1 MLLPEPGGDMRRR
14 EFLGAIGGA
23 AVAWPT
29 VARAQRSATPL
40 IGFMSSRS
48 PEDSVAVIAAFR
60 SGLGDLTEGKN
71 LNIEFRWARGEYDK
85 LPAIAAE
92 LLSLRVDVLVAAGGD
107 PSARAAKA
115 ATSTVPI
122 VFGSGDPVKA
132 GLVASLNRPGGNA
145 TGVHILTNDLEPKRL
160 GLLHELFPSA
170 AIFGALL
177 NPKFPPAA
185 AQALELADAAR
196 AIGRQVV
203 FLNASTDAELD
214 AAFAALVQQRAAAML
229 AAADPFFDTRRDRL
243 IAFAAQQKLP
253 AMYHFRE
260 YAVAGGLMSYG
271 VSIPEAYR
279 QVGIYARKV
288 LEGAKPADLPVM
300 QSVKFELV
308 INSKTAKA
316 LGFEFPPTFI
326 ARADEVIE

>member
-1 MLLPEPGGDMRRR
+1 MRRR

-23 AVAWPT
+23 VVAWPIG
-29 VARAQRSATPL
+29 ARAQRSATPM

-92 LLSLRVDVLVAAGGD
+92 LLSRRVDVLVAAGGD

>member
-1 MLLPEPGGDMRRR
+1 MRIRRR
-14 EFLGAIGGA
+14 DFISLLGGA
-23 AVAWPT
+23 AAAWPFA
-29 VARAQRSATPL
+29 ARAQQPAMPV

-48 PEDSVAVIAAFR
+48 PEDSAAVVAAFR
-60 SGLGDLTEGKN
+60 SGLGEGGLTEGKN
-71 LNIEFRWARGEYDK
+71 VLIEFRWARGDYDK
-85 LPAIAAE
+85 LPAIATE
-92 LLSLRVDVLVAAGGD
+92 LLSRRVDVLVAAGGD
-107 PSARAAKA
+107 PSARAARA
-115 ATSTVPI
+115 ATSTIPI

-145 TGVHILTNDLEPKRL
+145 TGVHILSNDLEPKRL

-170 AIFGALL
+170 AVFGALL

-185 AQALELADAAR
+185 LQALELAEAAR
-196 AIGRQVV
+196 AVGRPVIL
-203 FLNASTDAELD
+203 LNASTDAELD
-214 AAFAALVQQRAAAML
+214 AAFSALLRERVVAML
-229 AAADPFFDTRRDRL
+229 VAADPFFDTRRDQI

-279 QVGIYARKV
+279 QVGIYARRI
-288 LEGAKPADLPVM
+288 LDGAKPADLPVM
-300 QSVKFELV
+300 QSVKFEFV
-308 INSKTAKA
+308 INLKTAKA
-316 LGFEFPPTFI
+316 LGLDVPPMLL

>member
-1 MLLPEPGGDMRRR
+1 MRIRRR
-14 EFLGAIGGA
+14 EFITLLGGTA
-23 AVAWPT
+23 AAWP
-29 VARAQRSATPL
+29 L
-40 IGFMSSRS
+40 I
-48 PEDSVAVIAAFR
+48 
-60 SGLGDLTEGKN
+60 
-71 LNIEFRWARGEYDK
+71 
-85 LPAIAAE
+85 
-92 LLSLRVDVLVAAGGD
+92 
-107 PSARAAKA
+107 ARAARA

-160 GLLHELFPSA
+160 GLLHELFASA
-170 AIFGALL
+170 AVFGALL

-185 AQALELADAAR
+185 LQALELAEAAR
-196 AIGRQVV
+196 AIGRPIVL
-203 FLNASTDAELD
+203 LNASSDAELD
-214 AAFAALVQQRAAAML
+214 AAFAALVRQRVVTML
-229 AAADPFFDTRRDRL
+229 VAADPFFDTRRDQI

-279 QVGIYARKV
+279 QVGIYARKI
-288 LEGAKPADLPVM
+288 LDGAKPADLPVM
-300 QSVKFELV
+300 QSVKFEFV
-308 INSKTAKA
+308 INLKTAKA
-316 LGFEFPPTFI
+316 LGLTVPDTVL